1 MPDDV
6 MQDQDFLKG
15 TPNQQAAYLNA
26 TDPDFKAGTAEQQA
40 AYLAHLT
47 GQPSGASPDKGILGN
62 ALESAKN
69 YLKSD
74 VQGLVRGAY
83 QLSAPGIA
91 TSLIEKNAPKAAHL
105 IPATMR
111 QNALPA
117 GDLPARIAQAGG
129 MMFGETPE
137 FSRDNL

>member
-117 GDLPARIAQAGG
+117 GVLPERIAQTGG